1 MSDYKSTIKVDYL
14 QDSRVAIIDSESNL
28 NTSTV
33 TTNELLNVKKI
44 NINGDGSNFLSDDG
58 TYKEITP
65 LTGDYLPLAGGKVT
79 GDIYLDNTQGQSTD
93 SNKLLFSKNGVN
105 YAGISAN
112 TSNQL
117 VMGNYNSSGVLDSTT
132 SIYYDIA
139 NTSLLAGLQNETFK
153 IGSLSNPINAV
164 YAQNFQGNLTGNA
177 DTATTATN
185 ATTATK
191 LQTTRTVS
199 LTGDATASSGF
210 NGTADLKLSTTVTK
224 MAMTDDRDVKPA
236 DTGKRKFTSYFA
248 SKAGLTGTGTTG
260 PYVDLLV
267 CNGYIDDTGGKVNAL
282 AFNKT
287 TKQILHYQAD
297 QDDTT
302 WGTPSQLAYT
312 TSNVASATQVKVTD
326 TSPTTSTSY
335 RMVFSSA
342 TGTGNTDLRIN
353 NNDTSLIMLE
363 GTASALGYNILTLG
377 NATGSGTA
385 GNKQGKLRVYSTGT
399 GYNELVS
406 ATSDTNYVNTLP
418 ASTGTLI
425 NSNGGTLTGK
435 LIASQGVRVA
445 TLSGGAGTAGWMKVC
460 TITIGN
466 TYQNQYIV
474 IGFVQRARFGKLYI
488 GFSSVNSLTPSISKF
503 YKSGLSIQ
511 ARIVKTGDS
520 VWDLYIAKQEA
531 YDNIEIVEFYKG
543 QYMEKTTVKW
553 IGTSSASLPD
563 TTQFPTYA
571 DATNWNITV
580 DNYKSYALPLTGGT
594 LSGNLYFNHISGNN
608 SGVIGWN
615 TGTIQQRLVIDD
627 NSTTGDNVFTFQQ
640 STNSGTN
647 WTSLLVIND
656 DSSIETQRLIS
667 SIKTGTY
674 LAGSQGKAIINSMS
688 SSGSYTTIFKTNS
701 TNGKFTMSNYQTNL
715 LVGYQSNSSVNAGTN
730 ALTKQITLLNESG
743 NSTFPGIVYCTGGL
757 SVQGHRVFV
766 QSGTPSGAKTGDVW
780 IDIP

>member
-1 MSDYKSTIKVDYL
+1 MSEFLNKTKYSYL
-14 QDSRVAIIDSESNL
+14 TNNRVLIINSNKEISASNITDTQL
-28 NTSTV
+28 
-33 TTNELLNVKKI
+33 TNVSKI
-44 NINGDGSNFLSDDG
+44 ITNGTGTKYLSDNG
-58 TYKEITP
+58 TYKEITS

-79 GDIYLDNTQGQSTD
+79 GDIYLDNTQGHSTD

-117 VMGNYNSSGVLDSTT
+117 VIGNYNSSGVLDSTT
-132 SIYYDIA
+132 SIYYDIRS
-139 NTSLLAGLQNETFK
+139 TTLFPGTQNKTFQ
-153 IGSLSNPINAV
+153 IGSVSTPIKAI
-164 YAQNFQGNLTGNA
+164 YAENLQGDLTGNA

-335 RMVFSSA
+335 RMIFSSA

-353 NNDTSLIMLE
+353 NNDTSLIILE

-503 YKSGLSIQ
+503 CKSGLDIQ
-511 ARIVKTGDS
+511 ARIVKTDDS
-520 VWDLYIAKQEA
+520 VWDVYIAKQER
-531 YDNIEIVEFYKG
+531 YDNIEIIEFYKG
-543 QYMEKTTVKW
+543 SYMDKTTVKW
-553 IGTSSASLPD
+553 IGTTSATLPD
-563 TTQFPTYA
+563 TTEFPTYK
-571 DATNWNITV
+571 DATTWDINVN
-580 DNYKSYALPLTGGT
+580 NYKSYALPLTGGT
-594 LSGNLYFNHISGNN
+594 LTTSQYNGLTIKRSDGSGSSIHFSNSTGTLGKIGFNGSGDLIIGDTNDGTANFLSISNSDKSVSLFGDIKFSSAKAIYWKEGNYGDKFKIVPKFSGVNDSNQLVIQSAVGDAGTDPALNDRVIIYGQSGN
-608 SGVIGWN
+608 VEVK
-615 TGTIQQRLVIDD
+615 R
-627 NSTTGDNVFTFQQ
+627 
-640 STNSGTN
+640 TN
-647 WTSLLVIND
+647 I
-656 DSSIETQRLIS
+656 
-667 SIKTGTY
+667 
-674 LAGSQGKAIINSMS
+674 
-688 SSGSYTTIFKTNS
+688 
-701 TNGKFTMSNYQTNL
+701 
-715 LVGYQSNSSVNAGTN
+715 
-730 ALTKQITLLNESG
+730 
-743 NSTFPGIVYCTGGL
+743 C
-757 SVQGHRVFV
+757 
-766 QSGTPSGAKTGDVW
+766 
-780 IDIP
+780 